1 MENDDEGQR
10 YITESDDEVYGTSW
24 KATMKDKVRR
34 GK

>member
-1 MENDDEGQR
+1 MENDDEGER
-10 YITESDDEVYGTSW
+10 YVTVSDDKEYGRSW